1 MFLHL
6 DGVRPPLVRL
16 RRVTAVLC
24 AMLCV
29 TTLTA
34 CGGGGDD
41 AGSSSFGNPDAS
53 PGNGHRIV
61 TLDHGAFAL
70 DHDCDDR
77 ITVRYA
83 YTLAADTGV
92 ALRPD
97 SFVRQD
103 PLLPADCPAQTSAAS
118 YASVAPGW
126 DRGHLVAA
134 NHMDASDALIALTFL
149 MSNIVPQRAAF
160 NQGIWAEAE
169 AIAECWRDVA
179 PVQVVGGVVAND
191 AANDLFKAS
200 HGVVT
205 PDWFW
210 MVLVSADPARPGQ
223 QRALAWWIPNVD
235 ATGTLAS
242 RQVSI
247 DTIERQVG
255 ASRVGLSGVGAAV
268 KTSVGADWGVP
279 AVGCRLG

>member
-1 MFLHL
+1 MFRHVQHIRWLA
-6 DGVRPPLVRL
+6 LVMS
-16 RRVTAVLC
+16 ASVL
-24 AMLCV
+24 V
-29 TTLTA
+29 A
-34 CGGGGDD
+34 CGGGD
-41 AGSSSFGNPDAS
+41 AGTSGYDNVAGSPD
-53 PGNGHRIV
+53 NGHRVV

-70 DHDCDDR
+70 SYDCVDR

-83 YTLAADTGV
+83 YTLGVDTGA

-97 SFVRQD
+97 TFVRQD
-103 PLLPADCPAQTSAAS
+103 PMLPADCPAQTSAAS

-134 NHMDASDALIALTFL
+134 NHMDASDALIAQTFL

-205 PDWFW
+205 PDMFW
-210 MVLVSADPARPGQ
+210 MVLVSADPAHPGQ
-223 QRALAWWIPNVD
+223 QRALAWWIPNID

-242 RQVSI
+242 RQVPI
-247 DTIERQVG
+247 ATVERLAGV
-255 ASRVGLSGVGAAV
+255 SRVGLTGLTPSL
-268 KTSVGADWGVP
+268 KTGTGPGWGEP
-279 AVGCRLG
+279 AGGCRLG